1 MINGISLF
9 ANVGI
14 GETYFKEKVHWK
26 STLMHWQFF
35 DENKVG
41 NTLQLK
47 QDLNDFLAEVESIG
61 K

>member
-14 GETYFKEKVHWK
+14 GETYFKEKDINICVSNELIEK
-26 STLMHWQFF
+26 DVVSILIYI
-35 DENKVG
+35 
-41 NTLQLK
+41 
-47 QDLNDFLAEVESIG
+47 LNQ